1 MKPDWLSVAGGLAVI
16 ALGVAIPLGVHLAS
30 PTTSLGPLL
39 GFGALVV
46 LRGAVLLFRSRRRE
60 SPGSKPSARR

>member
-1 MKPDWLSVAGGLAVI
+1 MKPDWLGVAGGLAVI

-30 PTTSLGPLL
+30 PSTPLGPLV

-46 LRGAVLLFRSRRRE
+46 LRGAFLFFRSRHQRASSSRKSPRR
-60 SPGSKPSARR
+60 

>member
-1 MKPDWLSVAGGLAVI
+1 MRPDWLGVAGGLAVI

-30 PTTSLGPLL
+30 PTTSLGPLV
-39 GFGALVV
+39 GFGGLVV

-60 SPGSKPSARR
+60 TERSKASDRR